1 MTENER
7 KTISYNPSEEALA
20 FLNEHTK
27 EGSTMTKSGLIE
39 VAVRLLMAWPEEE
52 FIEIVGNSIS
62 TDRLESWVKTYV
74 DTIRHMKD

>member
-1 MTENER
+1 
-7 KTISYNPSEEALA
+7 
-20 FLNEHTK
+20 
-27 EGSTMTKSGLIE
+27 MTKSGLIE